1 MIWKVAKCIICLA
14 AFIWLAPRQL
24 ISSGTPVGVVRGER
38 NDRNDRNDRLYC
50 VIECVGKLN
59 L

>member
-1 MIWKVAKCIICLA
+1 MIWNVAKFIICLA
-14 AFIWLAPRQL
+14 AFICLAPRQL

-38 NDRNDRNDRLYC
+38 NDRLCR

>member
-1 MIWKVAKCIICLA
+1 MIWKAVKFIICLA
-14 AFIWLAPRQL
+14 AFFWLAPRQL

-38 NDRNDRNDRLYC
+38 NDRLCR